1 MDPRPAD
8 QAPATLR
15 AAFSDLHGGRL
26 YGFAL
31 LVTLGDRD
39 AAARLARGA
48 LVAAGPHADELRH
61 PERAAAWLRAW
72 VVRTAGGRYRSL
84 PRSVDGRAGLTA
96 LGVDDATYAALAAL
110 AVRERAAIVASV
122 VERLDARDVGVVV
135 ERDIPSLDR
144 LLVRARRRF
153 MERYAAH
160 EAEGPPPAGPY
171 ADRLSAAAARALR

>member
-1 MDPRPAD
+1 MDPRPAN

-15 AAFSDLHGGRL
+15 AAFDDLHGGRL
-26 YGFAL
+26 HGFAL

-72 VVRTAGGRYRSL
+72 VVRTAGGRYRS
-84 PRSVDGRAGLTA
+84 PQRGVDGGTGLTE
-96 LGVDDATYAALAAL
+96 LGVDAATYAALAAL
-110 AVRERAAIVASV
+110 DARERAAIVASV
-122 VERLDARDVGVVV
+122 VERFDARDVGMVVG
-135 ERDIPSLDR
+135 RDGPSLDR

-160 EAEGPPPAGPY
+160 EGGAPPPAGPY
-171 ADRLSAAAARALR
+171 TDRLAAVAALALR